1 MVYNKKTQRKRS
13 KSASK
18 SRRRSRGGDIEEGT
32 DGNPNVEGTDGN
44 PNVDALMKPPPNR
57 SISPTNAPLPTYAQA
72 MKSRTPTTSSFD
84 VLDAAEKGFGGPH
97 LVGGRRRKGRRS
109 KKTRKGK
116 RSTKK
121 RSKKTRKG
129 KRSTKKKSLF
139 GKLFGL

>member
-1 MVYNKKTQRKRS
+1 MKYGLFIFLWNLDLPFIKW
-13 KSASK
+13 
-18 SRRRSRGGDIEEGT
+18 T
-32 DGNPNVEGTDGN
+32 DGNS
-44 PNVDALMKPPPNR
+44 NVDALMKPPNR

-72 MKSRTPTTSSFD
+72 MKSRTPTTPTTSSFD

-116 RSTKK
+116 RS
-121 RSKKTRKG
+121 KKTRKG
-129 KRSTKKKSLF
+129 KKSTKKRSTKKKSLF

>member
-18 SRRRSRGGDIEEGT
+18 SRRRSRGGDIE
-32 DGNPNVEGTDGN
+32 DGKPAPNVA
-44 PNVDALMKPPPNR
+44 ALMKPPNR
-57 SISPTNAPLPTYAQA
+57 SSSPTNAPPPTYAQT
-72 MKSRTPTTSSFD
+72 MKSRTSTTKPVD
-84 VLDAAEKGFGGPH
+84 PYDTAEKGQANLVGPN
-97 LVGGRRRKGRRS
+97 LVGGKRRKGRRS
-109 KKTRKGK
+109 ARKG
-116 RSTKK
+116 K

>member
-18 SRRRSRGGDIEEGT
+18 SRRRRSRGGDIE
-32 DGNPNVEGTDGN
+32 DGKPAPNVAE
-44 PNVDALMKPPPNR
+44 LMKPPNR
-57 SISPTNAPLPTYAQA
+57 SISPTNAPLPTYDQA
-72 MKSRTPTTSSFD
+72 MKSRTPRFD
-84 VLDAAEKGFGGPH
+84 VLDAAEKGEAGDN
-97 LVGGRRRKGRRS
+97 LVGGKRRKGKRSKKRRKGRRS
-109 KKTRKGK
+109 KKTRRG
-116 RSTKK
+116 K